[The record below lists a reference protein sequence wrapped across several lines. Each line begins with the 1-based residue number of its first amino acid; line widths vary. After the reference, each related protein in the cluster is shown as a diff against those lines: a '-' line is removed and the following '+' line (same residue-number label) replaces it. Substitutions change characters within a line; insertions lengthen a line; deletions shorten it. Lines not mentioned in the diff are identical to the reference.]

1 MVSTEY
7 SEAIVEVLDILHYSE
22 DDIIEKIPKKLIEFW
37 ERNKSTTYN
46 PNLDHSKPINEMK
59 LKDKTK
65 SLITMIYLNYLCD
78 ETQKKNTQLILKN
91 NEEKYQKELREKYN
105 PDNIFNHN
113 QVIKEEKEIENYT
126 ETKQNMQMIE
136 YKESFFTKI
145 KNIVLNFFNKNKI

>member
-7 SEAIVEVLDILHYSE
+7 SEAIVEVLDILQYS
-22 DDIIEKIPKKLIEFW
+22 DDYIIERIPKKLIEFW
-37 ERNKSTTYN
+37 ERNKSITYKS
-46 PNLDHSKPINEMK
+46 NLDHSKPINEMK

-136 YKESFFTKI
+136 YKESIVRKI
-145 KNIVLNFFNKNKI
+145 INKILKIFQKK

>member
-1 MVSTEY
+1 
-7 SEAIVEVLDILHYSE
+7 
-22 DDIIEKIPKKLIEFW
+22 
-37 ERNKSTTYN
+37 
-46 PNLDHSKPINEMK
+46 MK

-113 QVIKEEKEIENYT
+113 QVIKEEKKIEKYT

-145 KNIVLNFFNKNKI
+145 KNIILKFFNKNKI